1 MEVMDTYL
9 KLDRQIARILD
20 TLDRCVGK
28 NNYLLFLT
36 ADHGVKPNSAYLETN
51 RIDAGHDMTRS
62 IREQLLEFCKSQFG
76 TPLIIEAMQD
86 NQIYL
91 NHLLLDSL
99 KINIKEIDSK
109 LISFMRVNF
118 PFMGL
123 ILTKEELITRTPA
136 RSMNSFILNGFN
148 IRRSGDILFDLIQNY
163 LTSGY
168 EEKGT
173 THESSYDYDTHVPL
187 IFFGWHIEKGESNRE
202 VFVEDIAPTITNL
215 IHIQEPDATIG
226 IPIVK

>member
-1 MEVMDTYL
+1 
-9 KLDRQIARILD
+9 
-20 TLDRCVGK
+20 
-28 NNYLLFLT
+28 
-36 ADHGVKPNSAYLETN
+36 
-51 RIDAGHDMTRS
+51 
-62 IREQLLEFCKSQFG
+62 
-76 TPLIIEAMQD
+76 
-86 NQIYL
+86 L